1 MCYSRPELHLYNCTL
16 MQSAALLKSGSS
28 VRQAPYDQSC
38 SATEEPK
45 KGTNQKQDKQAKE
58 TSAKRFIACSRQ
70 R

>member
-1 MCYSRPELHLYNCTL
+1 

-28 VRQAPYDQSC
+28 VCQAPYDQSC